1 MVSEKQ
7 SQEVRVDIQRDGSPI
22 QDVQASLVF
31 KLPDGSTQNLDF
43 PPTDV
48 NGVARLKIDP
58 IQAKNGTVIQYQVCI
73 NGKNSEQ
80 YCVQRSFLV
89 WSNP

>member
-1 MVSEKQ
+1 
-7 SQEVRVDIQRDGSPI
+7 
-22 QDVQASLVF
+22 
-31 KLPDGSTQNLDF
+31 NLDF

-58 IQAKNGTVIQYQVCI
+58 IQAKNGTVIRYQVCI